1 MKAKLFFIPFLF
13 LMATKAFSQLTPSTV
28 AEIYNFSVGDT
39 FEYSF
44 EHWQEVCYE
53 NGFVQDVITNY
64 SISGDSISIET
75 ISKVEFTSGPFSYW
89 CNPNH
94 PDSWKPIINFRI
106 IHDKDSFIVNDK
118 SRIDPCQPPLYLLQD
133 SIYYSN
139 IFNKRM
145 CNGFDQL
152 FDIKLAE
159 GLGITDYNLYCES
172 AKYRKK
178 INLIYYHR
186 TNGEQWGVYHPL
198 TTGVENLR
206 SDIQN
211 ITTRPNPASN
221 SITISINTTETKELH
236 YNIINIVGKSIQEG
250 TIIEKETTLDI
261 HNLSSGMYVVNV
273 LGSKGERWIGKV
285 VKE

>member
-1 MKAKLFFIPFLF
+1 
-13 LMATKAFSQLTPSTV
+13 
-28 AEIYNFSVGDT
+28 
-39 FEYSF
+39 
-44 EHWQEVCYE
+44 
-53 NGFVQDVITNY
+53 
-64 SISGDSISIET
+64 
-75 ISKVEFTSGPFSYW
+75 
-89 CNPNH
+89 
-94 PDSWKPIINFRI
+94 
-106 IHDKDSFIVNDK
+106 
-118 SRIDPCQPPLYLLQD
+118 
-133 SIYYSN
+133 
-139 IFNKRM
+139 M

-178 INLIYYHR
+178 INLIYYHK

-236 YNIINIVGKSIQEG
+236 YNIINILGKSVQEG
-250 TIIEKETTLDI
+250 TIKEKEITLDI

-273 LGSKGERWIGKV
+273 IGSKGDRWTGKV
-285 VKE
+285 IKD